1 MTTNVRVLLVD
12 DHAILRD
19 SLRAFLSFQ
28 PDIQVIGEAA
38 DGIEAIQEALRL
50 QPDLILLDMAMPQ
63 MGGLDVTQRLKQD
76 LPRCKILILSQ
87 YDDAD
92 YVLPILRAGADGYVL
107 KKAGGGEVL
116 RAIKTVVNNDI
127 YLHPSIVHLVLEATG
142 RPHTAVPEVKIVLTR
157 REQEVLTLIGKGLSN
172 KQIADTL
179 VISMKTVDK
188 HRANL
193 SRKLGLPNRAALI
206 RYTLSSQRTP

>member
-1 MTTNVRVLLVD
+1 MTKNVRILLVD

-63 MGGLDVTQRLKQD
+63 MGGLDVTSRLKQD
-76 LPRCKILILSQ
+76 LPQCKILILSQ

-92 YVLPILRAGADGYVL
+92 YVLPILRAGADGYVV
-107 KKAGGGEVL
+107 KKAGGSEVL
-116 RAIKTVVNNDI
+116 RAIRAVVNDDM
-127 YLHPSIVHLVLEATG
+127 YLHPAIVHLVLEATG
-142 RPHTAVPEVKIVLTR
+142 RPHTVVPEGTIALTR
-157 REQEVLTLIGKGLSN
+157 REQEVLALIGKGLSN

-179 VISMKTVDK
+179 CISMKTVDK
-188 HRANL
+188 HRASL

-206 RYTLSSQRTP
+206 RYALSSQRTP